1 MARRIDPRSTP
12 YLRALFYG
20 IPGSTKTRTV
30 GTACLDKRSAPV
42 LWLDAAGNPI
52 SIREYDPGPD
62 IIKIEELKDL
72 NDPYVWIKAG
82 QPKDHPFCKQF
93 QLEPPYRTLVVD
105 QITDVQ
111 RISYE
116 LVTNNKEGGPG
127 DIPKPHQIQHFLGIM
142 GQMVKFAKLYYDLPL
157 HVIMTAQEKSEK
169 DDITGVVRN
178 APLLWGQSDVEVPG
192 YAYLVARLVHR
203 AVVSPA
209 IMKVVE
215 DSAGGEAEKIASVAF
230 FLPSGKY
237 VAKDQYGALGP
248 YMANPTIS
256 KMLDLIWP
264 ETKNG

>member
-1 MARRIDPRSTP
+1 MAKRTDPRDIP

-30 GTACLDKRSAPV
+30 GTACLDPRSAPV

-72 NDPYVWIKAG
+72 NDPYVWIKQG

-93 QLEPPYRTLVVD
+93 NLNPPYKTLVVD

-116 LVTNNKEGGPG
+116 LVTGNTTGGPG
-127 DIPKPHQIQHFLGIM
+127 DLLKPHQIQHFLGILN
-142 GQMVKFAKLYYDLPL
+142 QMIRFVKLYYDLPI
-157 HVIMTAQEKSEK
+157 HVIMTALEKNER
-169 DDITGVVRN
+169 DDMTGMVRS
-178 APLLWGQSDVEVPG
+178 APLLWGQSDTEVPG
-192 YAYLVARLVHR
+192 YAYLVGRLVHR
-203 AVVSPA
+203 AVVSSGLL
-209 IMKVVE
+209 KVLE
-215 DSAGGEAEKIASVAF
+215 DSADEQAQEIASVAF

-237 VAKDQYGALGP
+237 VAKDQYGALGS
-248 YMANPTIS
+248 YMANPTIT
-256 KMLDLIWP
+256 KMLDKIWP
-264 ETKNG
+264 KTKS